1 MSVAPKVLP
10 PVEKQLPNESL
21 QLWSE
26 VTKAIHAKQFGK
38 ATTVKQELEEAQ
50 REKAREREKK
60 GETWT
65 PVFFEQATDKAGKPS
80 LTEKGREVL
89 RRAQAG
95 NWDMDGIL

>member
-1 MSVAPKVLP
+1 MLP
-10 PVEKQLPNESL
+10 PTEQQLPHESL
-21 QLWSE
+21 QLWGE
-26 VTKAIHAKQFGK
+26 VTKAILSKQYSR

-89 RRAQAG
+89 NRAQKG
-95 NWDMDGIL
+95 DWNMEGILE